1 MAVIIDGKTIAAE
14 MRAEIKKEVLEIRE
28 SDGRVPGLAVVLV
41 GEDPASE
48 VYVRM
53 KGKGCEEAGIESFQH
68 RLPASTPEA
77 ELISLVD
84 KLNADTAV
92 NGILVQLPLPK
103 QINEEVIINRIDPKK
118 DVDGFHPV
126 NVGKMVIG
134 DENCFYPCTPHGCQV
149 LINRTLKDIKGK
161 HLVVV
166 GRSNIVG
173 KPIANLMLQKN
184 KNANCV
190 VTVCHTAAPDISY
203 YTKQADIL
211 VVAAGRPE
219 VVTGNMVKKGAV
231 VIDVGV
237 NRIKDPSDPSKTRL
251 VGDVKFDEVSKV
263 ASAITPVPGGVGPMT
278 IAMLLFNTVKAYKLQ
293 NCKQ

>member
-1 MAVIIDGKTIAAE
+1 MAILIDGKAVAAE
-14 MRAEIKKEVLEIRE
+14 IRKEITNEIAGI
-28 SDGRVPGLAVVLV
+28 SGKYGKNPGLAVILV
-41 GEDPASE
+41 GNDPASS

-53 KGKGCEEAGIESFQH
+53 KGRGCEEVGITSYQYNYESHITQN
-68 RLPASTPEA
+68 
-77 ELISLVD
+77 ELLAVID
-84 KLNADTAV
+84 TLNNDPQV
-92 NGILVQLPLPK
+92 NGILVQLPLPPH
-103 QINEEVIINRIDPKK
+103 INETLVINSIDPKK

-134 DENCFYPCTPHGCQV
+134 DDDCFYPCTPYGCQV
-149 LINRTLKDIKGK
+149 LINSVAGDIKGK

-190 VTVCHTAAPDISY
+190 VTVCHTAAPDISV
-203 YTKQADIL
+203 YTKQGDIL
-211 VVAAGRPE
+211 VVAVGRPE
-219 VVTGNMVKKGAV
+219 VVRGDMIKSGAV

-237 NRIKDPSDPSKTRL
+237 NRIADPSDPTKTKL
-251 VGDVKFDEVSKV
+251 VGDVKFDEAFEV

-278 IAMLLFNTVKAYKLQ
+278 ITMLLKNTLKAFKLQ
-293 NCKQ
+293 NGI